1 MPAHRG
7 GRWTGRWAGA
17 PGPGHPGGRRGA
29 GDTLCPRC
37 LRRENAENMYY
48 FSELALTLN
57 EHEEGVAPTD
67 SRLRPDQRLMEK
79 GHWDEANTEK
89 QRLEEKQRLSRRR
102 RAEACS
108 RGCSMEDGEDR
119 EAGGEGGAPGS
130 GFPAD
135 EGGGC
140 LPTARCACPA
150 EKETEVHTPLWFE
163 KRLDPLTGET
173 ACMYKGG
180 YWEAKEKQDWHMCPN
195 IF

>member
-1 MPAHRG
+1 MGVPGTQAG
-7 GRWTGRWAGA
+7 GGVQ
-17 PGPGHPGGRRGA
+17 GHA
-29 GDTLCPRC
+29 VPRC

-108 RGCSMEDGEDR
+108 PRGCSMEDGKDS
-119 EAGGEGGAPGS
+119 EAGGEGG
-130 GFPAD
+130 
-135 EGGGC
+135 
-140 LPTARCACPA
+140 
-150 EKETEVHTPLWFE
+150 TP
-163 KRLDPLTGET
+163 
-173 ACMYKGG
+173 
-180 YWEAKEKQDWHMCPN
+180 
-195 IF
+195 